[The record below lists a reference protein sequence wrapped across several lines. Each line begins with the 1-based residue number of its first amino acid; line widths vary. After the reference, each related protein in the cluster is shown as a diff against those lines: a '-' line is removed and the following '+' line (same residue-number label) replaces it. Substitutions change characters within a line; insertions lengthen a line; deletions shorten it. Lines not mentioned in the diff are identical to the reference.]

1 MKKEDVA
8 SIIVYVLIIASAII
22 FGVGFLQPRAV
33 TTTLT
38 QTEYL
43 LTIILSILGGVIF
56 NAICF
61 ELAHI
66 LGAKLGRYE
75 IKSVNVLGFT
85 FYRNNDNKLKFKFS
99 SPKGLTGDV
108 QIYPKKDAK
117 KEPNPRPYLMFG
129 TLFFIIEAIALVS
142 VYTLLEQ
149 ASNDYSVFVLIVL
162 FIGGMIF
169 IYNIIPLKLDSLTDG
184 YRLLLISNPKNKVA
198 FNELLRV
205 EKELEQGNNDVEIK
219 VFEEITNFT
228 AELNLNKAYLS
239 LDKGEYLDSLDIINQ
254 IINAKNSVADKVY
267 LRAVSQKVFVYMMVY
282 PLDEAKNKIEEE
294 INHQDRREISYDSS
308 MVSARAYILLA
319 GLIDKSKSEVER
331 TIFDIQKAFKHTNKN
346 RRDVEIKLF
355 NLALDKVIDAHPNWG
370 LEKYHLTATK

>member
-8 SIIVYVLIIASAII
+8 SIIIYVVIIAAAIV
-22 FGVGFLQPRAV
+22 FGVGFLQPKAM

-38 QTEYL
+38 QGQY
-43 LTIILSILGGVIF
+43 ISMIVLSIVIGVVF
-56 NAICF
+56 NSIYF
-61 ELAHI
+61 EVAHI
-66 LGAKLGRYE
+66 IGAKIGRYD
-75 IKSVNVLGFT
+75 ITSVNVLGFT
-85 FYRNNDNKLKFKFS
+85 FYRNNENKIRFKFS

-108 QIYPKKDAK
+108 QIYPKADAK

-149 ASNDYSVFVLIVL
+149 VSVDNAIFVLIVF

-169 IYNIIPLKLDSLTDG
+169 LYNIIPLKLDSVTDG
-184 YRLLLISNPKNKVA
+184 YRLLLVSNPKNKVA
-198 FNELLRV
+198 FNELIRV
-205 EKELEQGNNDVEIK
+205 EKELEKGNKDVEIK

-228 AELNLNKAYLS
+228 AELNLNKAYLF
-239 LDKGEYLDSLDIINQ
+239 LDKGEYLDSLEIINQ
-254 IINAKNSVADKVY
+254 IINAKTQVAEKVY

-282 PLDEAKNKIEEE
+282 SIDEAKEKIEKE
-294 INHQDRREISYDSS
+294 ITHQDRRNISYDAS

-319 GLIDKSKSEVER
+319 GLLDKSKSEVQR
-331 TIFDIQKAFKHTNKN
+331 TIFDIQKSFKHTNKN

-355 NLALDKVIDAHPNWG
+355 NLALDKVIEAHPNWG
-370 LEKYHLTATK
+370 LDKYHLTASK

>member
-8 SIIVYVLIIASAII
+8 SIIIYVVIIAAAIV
-22 FGVGFLQPRAV
+22 FGVGFLQPKAM

-38 QTEYL
+38 QGQY
-43 LTIILSILGGVIF
+43 ISMIVLSIVIGVVF
-56 NAICF
+56 NSIYF
-61 ELAHI
+61 EVAHI
-66 LGAKLGRYE
+66 IGAKIGRYD
-75 IKSVNVLGFT
+75 ITSVNVLGFT
-85 FYRNNDNKLKFKFS
+85 FYRNNENKIRFKFS

-108 QIYPKKDAK
+108 QIYPKADAK

-149 ASNDYSVFVLIVL
+149 VSVDNAIFVLIVF

-169 IYNIIPLKLDSLTDG
+169 LYNIIPLKLDSVTDG
-184 YRLLLISNPKNKVA
+184 YRLLLVSNPKNKVA
-198 FNELLRV
+198 FNELIRV
-205 EKELEQGNNDVEIK
+205 EKELEKVNKDVEIK

-228 AELNLNKAYLS
+228 AELNLNKAYLF
-239 LDKGEYLDSLDIINQ
+239 LDKGEYLDSLEIINQ
-254 IINAKNSVADKVY
+254 IINAKTQVAEKVY

-282 PLDEAKNKIEEE
+282 SIDEAKEKIEKE
-294 INHQDRREISYDSS
+294 ITHQDRRNISYDAS

-319 GLIDKSKSEVER
+319 GLLDKSKSEVQR
-331 TIFDIQKAFKHTNKN
+331 TIFDIQKSFKHTNKN

-355 NLALDKVIDAHPNWG
+355 NLALDKVIEAHPNWG
-370 LEKYHLTATK
+370 LDKYHLTASK